1 VIMQGNNGTEGPTMQ
16 FSTGQIITGQGRSER
31 PYTGSYLYTT
41 PDGTQ
46 HRIALQGAGKVF
58 IAAATART
66 VPETIERAPG
76 APEREA

>member
-1 VIMQGNNGTEGPTMQ
+1 MSFELGEL
-16 FSTGQIITGQGRSER
+16 ITGQGRSAR

-41 PDGTQ
+41 ADGSQ

-66 VPETIERAPG
+66 VPQTIEHALTAADRT
-76 APEREA
+76 ERES